1 MVALHLDRLPTSLTL
16 LVLASSQLA
25 SGFYLPGITP
35 TNYKT
40 GDLVQLN
47 VNHLTPAQ
55 SRDAN
60 VHSAFSFDYY
70 HDAFHFCK
78 PKGGPQSVSESLG
91 SILFGDRIQ
100 TSPFHLKMHVNE
112 TCKAVCGEKVFE
124 PRDAKFVNRRI
135 QQNFYLNWLVD
146 GLPAGQPYKDP
157 NTDTEF
163 YMPGFALGTT

>member
-1 MVALHLDRLPTSLTL
+1 MVALHLDRLPTGLTL

-78 PKGGPQSVSESLG
+78 PKGGPRSVSESLG

-112 TCKAVCGEKVFE
+112 TCKAVCDEKVFE

-135 QQNFYLNWLVD
+135 QQNFYL
-146 GLPAGQPYKDP
+146 
-157 NTDTEF
+157 
-163 YMPGFALGTT
+163 